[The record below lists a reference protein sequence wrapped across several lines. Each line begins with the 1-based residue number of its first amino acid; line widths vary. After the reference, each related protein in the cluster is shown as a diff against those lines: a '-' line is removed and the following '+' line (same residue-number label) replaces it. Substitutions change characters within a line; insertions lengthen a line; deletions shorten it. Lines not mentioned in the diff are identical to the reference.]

1 MVLNYKSALTRKPV
15 FQLFQVVAGKVNDL
29 AAAGANKVV
38 MVLRDTERVTGATS
52 SGVKLANKVEFGK
65 DFKGTV
71 YRHQAG
77 TGFVPV
83 YYVVYFGGC
92 QVVLTIGN
100 SLNYNAT
107 LWRYFIAVF
116 PQC

>member
-1 MVLNYKSALTRKPV
+1 MVFDYKSALPGKPV
-15 FQLFQVVAGKVNDL
+15 FQFFQVVAGKIHDL
-29 AAAGANKVV
+29 AATGADQVV
-38 MVLRDTERVTGATS
+38 MVLRYTERVTGATS
-52 SGVKLANKVEFGK
+52 SGVKLANKVESGE

-71 YRHQAG
+71 YRYQAS

-83 YYVVYFGGC
+83 YYVIYFGGC
-92 QVVLTIGN
+92 QVVLTAGN

-107 LWRYFIAVF
+107 LWRHFIAVF